1 MNLEVQPLVHAEIS
15 VIPII
20 SSRGDKKNAILDS
33 GTSKYVARH
42 STAIRK
48 IEGVNVVLTSMGTH
62 SETRD
67 FAKY

>member
-20 SSRGDKKNAILDS
+20 SSRGDKMNAILDS

-42 STAIRK
+42 STLFVK
-48 IEGVNVVLTSMGTH
+48 
-62 SETRD
+62 
-67 FAKY
+67 